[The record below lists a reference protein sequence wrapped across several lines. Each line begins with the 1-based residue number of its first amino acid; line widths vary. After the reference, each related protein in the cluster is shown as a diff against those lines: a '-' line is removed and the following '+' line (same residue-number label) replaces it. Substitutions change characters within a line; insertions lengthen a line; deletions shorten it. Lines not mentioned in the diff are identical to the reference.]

1 MKVEKRFAQG
11 GTVLAAYTFSKLI
24 ADVGSLTTWLD
35 SGVGLA
41 SNTPQDPNNLRAE
54 KSLAG
59 FDSRQR
65 LTVAYAVDLPV
76 GQGKR
81 FLTGGNPSGQ
91 NLHSAWLWRAGS
103 QF

>member
-41 SNTPQDPNNLRAE
+41 SNTPQNPNNLRAE

-65 LTVAYAVDLPV
+65 LTVAYAGDLLIGK
-76 GQGKR
+76 GQR
-81 FLTGGNPSGQ
+81 FLNDGNAVPQKTASGW
-91 NLHSAWLWRAGS
+91 S
-103 QF
+103 